1 MVARVVDN
9 TGDPLT
15 RPLTV
20 TADAPLTATPATS
33 CLDVPAHQGVTAAV
47 RIIAPRDTPP
57 GEHRVTVTVGD
68 EPIEV
73 PVTVTET
80 CTELDARLKTAGFAA
95 VEARY
100 VRLEETRESG
110 GSYLSAADVS
120 TG

>member
-1 MVARVVDN
+1 M
-9 TGDPLT
+9 
-15 RPLTV
+15 

-47 RIIAPRDTPP
+47 RITAPRDTPP

-100 VRLEETRESG
+100 VRLEGNAGERRLVPVGGGREHG
-110 GSYLSAADVS
+110 LT